1 MIVYTIVFI
10 GLLLSN
16 ASIIFI
22 LLMTGLSAKID
33 RING

>member
-16 ASIIFI
+16 ASTIFI
-22 LLMTGLSAKID
+22 LLMSGLSAKID

>member
-16 ASIIFI
+16 VLTIFI
-22 LLMTGLSAKID
+22 LLMSGLSAKID